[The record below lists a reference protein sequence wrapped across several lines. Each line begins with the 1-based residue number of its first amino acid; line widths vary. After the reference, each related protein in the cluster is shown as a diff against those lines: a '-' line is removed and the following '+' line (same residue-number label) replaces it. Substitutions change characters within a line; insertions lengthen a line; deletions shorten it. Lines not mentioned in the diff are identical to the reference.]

1 VVAGGR
7 RLNQI
12 WNQEQEMAGGLS
24 EVTDSAKRLAPH
36 HHGGRSKLLSTF
48 NSLGGL
54 FPQIGVSFLTLEVDA
69 LLEKACERTGLH
81 DFNDDSLPHR
91 LEILL
96 QSFKSDAH
104 LNLIGRI
111 CVHSDILRL
120 LCNRLRLE
128 EDRKRHP
135 EIAAQMVRRPLFITG
150 LPRTGSTLLHALL
163 NADPACR
170 APRVWEVMHPSPPP
184 ETASYHSDPRLF
196 KTDSELKWLDI
207 LMPDF
212 KKAHMIDARLPQ
224 ECIAIMGHTFMSY
237 VFESMYFV
245 SSYRRWHE
253 DQNKLPAYEFHRQFL
268 QHLQWRCPGSHW
280 LLKAPSHLLGLDALF
295 QVYPDAGIIMTHRDP
310 LKVLASCASF
320 TDVLRAPFTAHL
332 DRHELGAEVSH
343 RWEKGALLAIAF
355 RRDNADLRGSFFDV
369 RYEDLVRNP
378 LGVVR
383 SIYEH
388 FELVLTPEA
397 ERAMRQFLA
406 ENPQN
411 KNGVHSY
418 SLETY
423 GLRRDT
429 ERNRFQFY
437 TDHFG
442 IKPE

>member
-1 VVAGGR
+1 VS
-7 RLNQI
+7 N
-12 WNQEQEMAGGLS
+12 
-24 EVTDSAKRLAPH
+24 TAKRPAPRH
-36 HHGGRSKLLSTF
+36 WIGRLQLLRAF
-48 NSLGGL
+48 NALGGL
-54 FPQIGVSFLTLEVDA
+54 FPQNGVSFLNLKTDVLI
-69 LLEKACERTGLH
+69 EKARERTGFT
-81 DFNDDSLPHR
+81 DFGDDSLGHR

-96 QSFKSDAH
+96 RSFREDAD

-111 CVHSDILRL
+111 CAHSDILRL
-120 LCNRLRLE
+120 LCNRLQLV
-128 EDRKRHP
+128 EDRERHP
-135 EIAAQMVRRPLFITG
+135 AIAVEMVRRPLFITG

-184 ETASYHSDPRLF
+184 ERDSYHSDPRLF
-196 KTDSELKWLDI
+196 RTDSELKWLDV

-245 SSYRRWHE
+245 SSYRLWHE
-253 DQNKLPAYEFHRQFL
+253 DQDKLPAYEFHRQFL

-280 LLKAPSHLLGLDALF
+280 LLKAPSHLLALKALF

-320 TDVLRAPFTAHL
+320 SEVLRGPFTTHL
-332 DRHELGAEVSH
+332 DRRELGAEVSQ
-343 RWEKGALLAIAF
+343 RWEKGARLAIEF
-355 RRDNADLRGSFFDV
+355 REGNADLRGRFFDV
-369 RYEDLVRNP
+369 WYKDLVRDP
-378 LGVVR
+378 MSVVR
-383 SIYEH
+383 RIYDH

-397 ERAMRQFLA
+397 EHAMLQFLTD
-406 ENPQN
+406 NPQN

-423 GLRRDT
+423 GLQRDT
-429 ERNRFQFY
+429 ERCRFEFY
-437 TDHFG
+437 TDYFG
-442 IKPE
+442 INSE